1 MKQLIKQEG
10 KYSLY
15 KVEYTTRFNGCQCFK
30 DCDCMEDWK
39 RQGNPKRV
47 TEYTLFDGKR
57 TRRYRT
63 IDDALLMMKRIEN
76 GYLKVNTDENN

>member
-10 KYSLY
+10 KYSLF

-30 DCDCMEDWK
+30 DCECMEDWK

-47 TEYTLFDGKR
+47 TEYTVFDGKR
-57 TRRYRT
+57 NRRYKT
-63 IDDALLMMKRIEN
+63 IEN
-76 GYLKVNTDENN
+76 ALDWMENIKNETK